1 MKPAVTDWPVLIGP
15 LVWIPETPALAM
27 ISTGYSFG
35 GEVHSFSSSV
45 LQPAIRVAVIVI
57 SINFFIR
64 QGFCCLLIVLKRT
77 VIIKQIYF
85 CGYNNIDWE
94 MFGHLNSLT
103 WKIFPRFPLLSVSS
117 QNGIFR

>member
-1 MKPAVTDWPVLIGP
+1 MKPAVTDWPVLIGL

-57 SINFFIR
+57 SINFSYVKVLLFINR
-64 QGFCCLLIVLKRT
+64 FKRT

-85 CGYNNIDWE
+85 AVI
-94 MFGHLNSLT
+94 T
-103 WKIFPRFPLLSVSS
+103 I
-117 QNGIFR
+117 